1 MKKSCLADE
10 FFLSANTTSGFY
22 SLYNNLYDP
31 LDGWFCY
38 ILKGG
43 PGTGKSTLM
52 KKIAKKALEKGEK
65 AEIIRC
71 SSAPYS
77 LDAVILPN
85 LKKAVVDGTAPH
97 TMDPIFPAVSDT
109 VINLCD
115 CWNKKILKKS
125 KNSILDLYAQ
135 NSSLHKKSQ
144 TYLKAHKILD
154 SQNKYIFKKSIDF
167 KALDK
172 YCETLFKKIF
182 NSKSSSETLHKSSRF
197 ITSITPKGVLS
208 LDKTFDLKSS
218 KILILEDKYFLSGS
232 YILKKI
238 REKAIN
244 LNYSIISCPSPFSP
258 ENELEALFI
267 PELDIS
273 FTVKNSKQCKEFMKN
288 SDCECKKIS
297 LKKFI
302 NPEIINE
309 HKNLIKFNERICG
322 EFLDE
327 GIKNLEK
334 ALSVHDEIE
343 KYYKS
348 AMDYSKVN
356 KITDELIYA
365 IL

>member
-1 MKKSCLADE
+1 MKKSCSAEE

-31 LDGWFCY
+31 LGGWFCY

-65 AEIIRC
+65 VEIIRC
-71 SSAPYS
+71 SSDPDS
-77 LDAVILPN
+77 LDAVILPD

-97 TMDPIFPAVSDT
+97 TMDPIFPGISDT

-115 CWNKKILKKS
+115 CWNDKILKKS
-125 KNSILDLYAQ
+125 KSTILDYAQ

-154 SQNKYIFKKSIDF
+154 SQNKYIFKKSVDF

-172 YCETLFKKIF
+172 YCESLIKKIF
-182 NSKSSSETLHKSSRF
+182 QSKSSNETPHESSRF

-208 LDKTFDLKSS
+208 LDKTLELKSS
-218 KILILEDKYFLSGS
+218 KIFLLEDKYILASS

-238 REKAIN
+238 KEKAIN
-244 LNYSIISCPSPFSP
+244 LKYNIISCPSPFNP
-258 ENELEALFI
+258 EKELEALFI

-273 FTVKNSKQCKEFMKN
+273 FIIKSSKKCKEFIKN

-309 HKNLIKFNERICG
+309 HKNLLKFNERICE
-322 EFLDE
+322 EFLGE

-334 ALSVHDEIE
+334 ALSIHDEIE
-343 KYYKS
+343 KYYIS

-356 KITDELIYA
+356 KIAEKLISA